1 MNDMSHTPD
10 GPDPR
15 DTGGTRGL
23 PLLGRVALV
32 TGGARRTG
40 RAISLALAQ
49 AGADVVVHYRHSH
62 TEALETVAAV
72 ERLGRRSLALAADL
86 DDAEATATAF
96 ALAVARL
103 GSLDVLVNN
112 ASAIVWKPLDAL
124 DVAEWH
130 QGIAQTLHITH
141 HACRAALPW
150 MRRRGFGRIVNIID
164 VDADSPL
171 AVPMVT
177 PYKIG
182 KAGVLLLTR
191 TLAVTEAPHGIT
203 VNGVS
208 PGTLDNSERRPPLE
222 RIPAGRYGTPAEV
235 ARAVVFLADPASGYV
250 TGTNIKV
257 SGGYLI

>member
-1 MNDMSHTPD
+1 MNDA
-10 GPDPR
+10 
-15 DTGGTRGL
+15 
-23 PLLGRVALV
+23 PLRGRVALV

-40 RAISLALAQ
+40 RAIGLALAA
-49 AGADVVVHYRHSH
+49 AGADVVIHYRTSGE
-62 TEALETVAAV
+62 EAGATVAEI
-72 ERLGRRSLALAADL
+72 ERGGRRGLALRADL
-86 DDAEATATAF
+86 QDAAATAAAFAEAAG
-96 ALAVARL
+96 RL
-103 GSLDVLVNN
+103 GSLDILVNN
-112 ASAIVWKPLDAL
+112 ASAIIWKPLAAM

-130 QGIAQTLHITH
+130 AGLDETLHITH
-141 HACRAALPW
+141 HACRAALPL
-150 MRRRGFGRIVNIID
+150 MRPRGFGRIVNIID

-208 PGTLDNSERRPPLE
+208 PGTLDNSERKPPLD
-222 RIPAGRYGTPAEV
+222 RIPAGRYGTPADV
-235 ARAVVFLADPASGYV
+235 ARAVVFLADPASGYI

>member
-1 MNDMSHTPD
+1 MSDPA
-10 GPDPR
+10 GP
-15 DTGGTRGL
+15 L

-40 RAISLALAQ
+40 RAISLALAE
-49 AGADVVVHYRHSH
+49 AGADVVVHYLTSAADAH
-62 TEALETVAAV
+62 ATVAEI
-72 ERLGRRSLALAADL
+72 ERLGRRAMPLQAAL
-86 DDAEATATAF
+86 DDAAATAAAF
-96 ALAVARL
+96 ALAAERMGRL
-103 GSLDVLVNN
+103 EILVNN
-112 ASAIVWKPLDAL
+112 ASAILWKTLEATDAE
-124 DVAEWH
+124 EWCR
-130 QGIAQTLHITH
+130 GVEQTLHITH

-150 MRRRGFGRIVNIID
+150 MRRERFGRIVNIID
-164 VDADSPL
+164 VDADSPA

-208 PGTLDNSERRPPLE
+208 PGTLDNSERKPPLE
-222 RIPAGRYGTPAEV
+222 RIPAGRYGSTADV
-235 ARAVVFLADPASGYV
+235 ARAVVFLADPANGYV

-257 SGGYLI
+257 SGGYLL

>member
-1 MNDMSHTPD
+1 MSAP
-10 GPDPR
+10 
-15 DTGGTRGL
+15 
-23 PLLGRVALV
+23 PLHGRVALV

-40 RAISLALAQ
+40 RALSLALAE
-49 AGADVVVHYRHSH
+49 AGVDVVVHYRHSAA
-62 TEALETVAAV
+62 EAHDTVAAV
-72 ERLGRRSLALAADL
+72 ERLGRRGLALQADL
-86 DDAEATATAF
+86 ADAAATAAAFAEA
-96 ALAVARL
+96 VGRL
-103 GSLDVLVNN
+103 GRLDILVNN
-112 ASAIVWKPLDAL
+112 AAGIVWKPLEAL

-130 QGIAQTLHITH
+130 RSIDDTLHITH

-150 MRRRGFGRIVNIID
+150 MRRQGFGRIVNLID

-208 PGTLDNSERRPPLE
+208 PGTLENSERKPPLE
-222 RIPAGRYGTPAEV
+222 RIPAGRYGHVDDV
-235 ARAVVFLADPASGYV
+235 ARAVLFLVDPASSYI